1 VNDEPPQMH
10 VQKPVFKNEF
20 NLTTLATV
28 LGLVAVIGGWIWS
41 ASDTAAKIGEL
52 DRKFTSYTMEHA
64 QLHKDRNVSISAND
78 ARNDQ
83 RLISIETAVQ
93 SQARKQDQLEYR
105 TTVQEQGSASLS
117 RSVEE
122 LKNTVN
128 GQSADIRVML
138 EILKR
143 FDGSGKNGKQQN

>member
-1 VNDEPPQMH
+1 MH

-20 NLTTLATV
+20 NLTTLATL
-28 LGLVAVIGGWIWS
+28 LGLIAVIGGWVWT
-41 ASDTAAKIGEL
+41 ASGTARELQSNIGEL
-52 DRKFTSYTMEHA
+52 DRKFTTWTSDHA
-64 QLHKDRNVSISAND
+64 QLHKDRNVAISAD
-78 ARNDQ
+78 AARNDQ
-83 RLISIETAVQ
+83 RLISVETTIQ
-93 SQARKQDQLEYR
+93 TQARKQDQLEYR

-143 FDGSGKNGKQQN
+143 FDGTTKNGK

>member
-1 VNDEPPQMH
+1 MH

-20 NLTTLATV
+20 NLTTLATL
-28 LGLVAVIGGWIWS
+28 LGLIAVIGGWVWT
-41 ASDTAAKIGEL
+41 ASGTARELQSNIGEL
-52 DRKFTSYTMEHA
+52 DRKFTTWTSDHA
-64 QLHKDRNVSISAND
+64 QLHKDRNVAISAD
-78 ARNDQ
+78 AARNDQ
-83 RLISIETAVQ
+83 RLISVETTIQ
-93 SQARKQDQLEYR
+93 TQARKQDQLEYR

-143 FDGSGKNGKQQN
+143 FDGTPKNGK

>member
-1 VNDEPPQMH
+1 VNDEPTPMN

-20 NLTTLATV
+20 NLTTAATL
-28 LGLVAVIGGWIWS
+28 LGIVTLVGGWVWS
-41 ASDTAAKIGEL
+41 ASGTAAQIGEL
-52 DRKFTSYTMEHA
+52 DRKFTAYTVEHA
-64 QLHKDRNVSISAND
+64 QLHKDRNIAITAQD
-78 ARNDQ
+78 ARSDQ
-83 RLISIETAVQ
+83 RLISVETAIQ
-93 SQARKQDQLEYR
+93 TQARKQDQLEYR

-143 FDGSGKNGKQQN
+143 FDVSAKNVKPQN